1 MINLTIK
8 IDKLLK
14 LLAVLI
20 SVFYGFFTVFTLQ
33 RLFLS
38 ESGDIA
44 AYVDFFSDIDIF
56 TTFNEYSLI
65 GDGIF
70 RVSVIFLGNLLNIE
84 IIDVLSLLAFLM
96 ATAVFSTFL
105 MSIRS
110 TNYLIYLSPIFFMVF
125 FSPIVINL
133 FASSIR
139 SGIAFTILLIAF
151 VHFKGILK
159 YTLLVL
165 SAIIHIS
172 MVPIITFYFLYFVL
186 RKIKS
191 RSIFLFPLICLFLF
205 SFLMTIFAYY
215 LRFNVTEINTSFFYN
230 LFIFC
235 LGILILFTNKKVVND
250 VYGFISIGL
259 FMLYFLGI
267 FFDISFIRYIGNA
280 IVLYFLFLIFKGRLG
295 TIQVFTLGYLPFF
308 LLNVFYTMSN
318 VS

>member
-70 RVSVIFLGNLLNIE
+70 RVSIIFLGNLLNIE

-159 YTLLVL
+159 YTLFVL

-172 MVPIITFYFLYFVL
+172 MLPIITFYFLYFVL

-191 RSIFLFPLICLFLF
+191 RSIFLFPLMCLFLF

-230 LFIFC
+230 P
-235 LGILILFTNKKVVND
+235 
-250 VYGFISIGL
+250 
-259 FMLYFLGI
+259 
-267 FFDISFIRYIGNA
+267 FIRYIGNA